1 MMSNVTTLYEQDF
14 YGWIQHHIDLLQQ
27 RKFADL
33 DVDLLI
39 EELDSM
45 AKRDKHELV
54 SHFIILVAH
63 LLKWQFQLESLTE
76 LWQTFQGHSWRSS
89 IQEQRVQILNQLEMS
104 PSLKPHLSAA
114 VQKAYPKAVELASD
128 ETGLPKKTF
137 PDTCPYTP
145 EQLLDK
151 RFFP

>member
-1 MMSNVTTLYEQDF
+1 MMNEATTLYEQDF
-14 YGWIQHHIDLLQQ
+14 YGWIQHHIALLQQ
-27 RKFADL
+27 RQFADL

-54 SHFIILVAH
+54 SHFIILLAH
-63 LLKWQFQLESLTE
+63 LLKWQFQLQSLTE

-89 IQEQRVQILNQLEMS
+89 IREQRVQILEQLEMS
-104 PSLKPHLSAA
+104 PSLKPHLLEA
-114 VQKAYPKAVELASD
+114 VNKAYPKAVKLASD
-128 ETGLPKKTF
+128 ETGFSMKTF
-137 PDTCPYTP
+137 PDTCPYTLA
-145 EQLLDK
+145 QLLDE

>member
-1 MMSNVTTLYEQDF
+1 MNPATTLYEQDF
-14 YGWIQHHIDLLQQ
+14 YGWIQHHIALLQQ

-54 SHFIILVAH
+54 SHFIILLAH
-63 LLKWQFQLESLTE
+63 LLKWQFQLQSLTE

-89 IQEQRVQILNQLEMS
+89 IRERRVQIRKQLEMS
-104 PSLKPHLSAA
+104 PSLKPHLLEA
-114 VQKAYPKAVELASD
+114 VNKAYPKAVKLASD
-128 ETGLPKKTF
+128 ETGFSMKTF
-137 PDTCPYTP
+137 PDTCPYTLA
-145 EQLLDK
+145 QLLDE